1 MVSIRKSCV
10 SNMLSLYVDCDDHD
24 DHVASYT
31 CACMRVTDRES
42 TLSEVVSGDLP
53 ILRFGCV
60 HPETTGGRYG
70 TAVSR
75 VLSLGTGEGGAA
87 WESGAAFYDD
97 DGIAALCDPVRES
110 YPSGLRV
117 YVTGLPEGL
126 PVGVAEIQYRLG
138 DDPAATGAWEVDGS
152 TLVVPDDLVEAVLNA
167 GRIAVRV
174 HDHTLV
180 HQWANGSVIYLL
192 MSECAGW

>member
-1 MVSIRKSCV
+1 MRAGIAVVVIPLLLSAVGVTASQDEALVGWEALEVPGWSVMVKRDV
-10 SNMLSLYVDCDDHD
+10 F
-24 DHVASYT
+24 
-31 CACMRVTDRES
+31 TD
-42 TLSEVVSGDLP
+42 
-53 ILRFGCV
+53 
-60 HPETTGGRYG
+60 
-70 TAVSR
+70 
-75 VLSLGTGEGGAA
+75 A

-97 DGIAALCDPVRES
+97 DGIAALCDPARES